1 MTTELKKINAVI
13 YARYS
18 SHNQTEASI
27 EGQLKVCYEYAK
39 QNHITVIGE
48 YVDRAMSGTNDNREQ
63 FQKMLKDSAKKQFDG
78 VLVYQLD
85 RFGRNNLECS
95 INEDKLNK
103 NGVEVYSAKENFTK
117 DPSGN
122 LLKGVIRSVNQYYS
136 DELSVKVGRGMDLN
150 ADKFYYNGGS
160 VPLGLALEVVEEING
175 PFNKK
180 IKKQKFT
187 IDESTAPIVQK
198 IFEMY
203 NNGHT
208 MADIIR
214 YLNKL
219 NIKTS
224 RGNEFTKNSLRDI
237 LRNKKYIGIYSYR
250 GKETPDIIPRIID
263 DITFNKAQEK
273 LKKNKQAPSRGK
285 AIVPYVLTGKLYCGT
300 CKNAMVGI
308 SGTSGNK
315 ELHCYYGCKGTKEH
329 KCDRK
334 YIPKDY
340 IEDLVIEKAIS
351 TLTAENI
358 EKIAN
363 AVYETACEQEDKNRI
378 KYLQREIIK
387 LENKNRNL
395 LDSLSESETP
405 EIRKIVFDKLKS
417 VSQQKEELEKE
428 LRIEENSQFSYTIEQ
443 IKYFLIN
450 LKKKENRKDI
460 KYRKMIVNSL
470 INRIYV
476 YDDNITIL
484 FNTQDKEMSETI
496 PTIDEL
502 EKSFCSFNGRNA
514 RPSKVA
520 FAGNCRSTKIIS
532 RVYKIRYFK
541 KLR

>member
-1 MTTELKKINAVI
+1 MTTEFKKVNAVI

-187 IDESTAPIVQK
+187 IDENTAPIVQK

-237 LRNKKYIGIYSYR
+237 LKNKKYIGIYSYR

-263 DITFNKAQEK
+263 DVTFNKAQEK

-285 AIVPYVLTGKLYCGT
+285 AIVPYVLTGKLFCGT
-300 CKNAMVGI
+300 CKSAMTGI
-308 SGTSGNK
+308 SGTSGNR

-329 KCDRK
+329 ICDRK

-340 IEDLVIEKAIS
+340 IEDLVIEKAVS

-363 AVYETACEQEDKNRI
+363 AVYETAYEQEDRNRI
-378 KYLQREIIK
+378 KHLQREILK

-405 EIRKIVFDKLKS
+405 ELRKIVFDKLKS

-428 LRIEENSQFSYTIEQ
+428 LRIEENSQFTYTVEQ

-450 LKKKENRKDI
+450 LKKKENRSDI

-470 INRIYV
+470 INKVYV

-484 FNTQDKEMSETI
+484 FNTQDKEMTETI

-514 RPSKVA
+514 RPY
-520 FAGNCRSTKIIS
+520 FALFQGNS
-532 RVYKIRYFK
+532 REFGEIQ
-541 KLR
+541 KL